1 MAIPRLLIVEDEAIV
16 AMDIESKLEDSGYLV
31 IGVARSGEDAVRM
44 AYEKSPDL
52 ILMDINLQGD
62 MDGVI
67 AAKHIRERRS
77 IPVVFLTALGDRDTL
92 QRAKITEPLGYLLKP
107 FNERDLYAAVEVGL
121 HKHRMEMK
129 RDCAQQQ
136 RTKEAVRERTDE
148 LAQRHRE
155 LAALNAAF
163 QKHLKIRDEEEKDHR
178 NVRSS
183 VRQFLHQVEELAEDL
198 DRQTGENYKVGW

>member
-1 MAIPRLLIVEDEAIV
+1 MPIPRLLIVEDEAIV

-62 MDGVI
+62 MDGVV
-67 AAKHIRERRS
+67 AAKNIRERRS
-77 IPVVFLTALGDRDTL
+77 VPVVFLTALGDRDTL

-107 FNERDLYAAVEVGL
+107 FDERDLYAAVEVGL
-121 HKHRMEMK
+121 HKHRMEVK
-129 RDCAQQQ
+129 RDSALQQ

-163 QKHLKIRDEEEKDHR
+163 QKHLKIRDEEEQDHR

-183 VRQFLHQVEELAEDL
+183 VRQFLHQVQELAEDL

>member
-62 MDGVI
+62 MDGVV
-67 AAKHIRERRS
+67 AAKNIRERRS
-77 IPVVFLTALGDRDTL
+77 VPVVFLTALGDRDTL
-92 QRAKITEPLGYLLKP
+92 QRAKITGPLGYLLKP

-121 HKHRMEMK
+121 HKHRMDVK
-129 RDCAQQQ
+129 RVSAQRH

-163 QKHLKIRDEEEKDHR
+163 QKHLKIRDEEEQDHR

-183 VRQFLHQVEELAEDL
+183 VRQFLHQVQELAEDL
-198 DRQTGENYKVGW
+198 NRQTGENYKVGW